1 MRTREATEALET
13 NGSQNAGPNRHKVPD
28 SQDGYAAQV
37 HAAQIISGGNSTLS
51 RASGSTLLHLQRSH
65 GNRYV
70 QRVVASAKNRGN
82 EVTSD
87 VESAIDRA
95 RSGGQA
101 LDQGVRSQM
110 EAAFGADFG
119 AVRVHTGPEA
129 HALNRAVN
137 ATAFT
142 TGPDIF
148 FRDGSYDPSNTG
160 GKELLAHELTHVV
173 QQGGASVAAHMD
185 AQATPLQ
192 RMCPACAEEEKKGPL
207 QYKLDVSQPG
217 DPYELEADRTAAAVM
232 KTLGTAS
239 PGDRITGPQD
249 FTAASSVAGNAS
261 AEFEAQT
268 VQSTEATAGS
278 EPAATEEEEKAAT

>member
-1 MRTREATEALET
+1 MRTRQETIALERS
-13 NGSQNAGPNRHKVPD
+13 NSQIAGTERHQIHD
-28 SQDGYAAQV
+28 LQHGCTAQ
-37 HAAQIISGGNSTLS
+37 ARAGEILAREESRLS
-51 RASGSTLLHLQRSH
+51 RSSESALLRLQQRH

-70 QRVVASAKNRGN
+70 QRLVAARSGEN

-101 LDQGVRSQM
+101 LDHSVRSQM
-110 EAAFGADFG
+110 EGAFGADFA
-119 AVRVHTGPEA
+119 AVRVHTGPDA
-129 HALNRAVN
+129 HALNHAVN
-137 ATAFT
+137 AVAFT

-148 FRDGSYDPSNTG
+148 FRDGSYNPSNSG

-173 QQGGASVAAHMD
+173 QQGGASMD
-185 AQATPLQ
+185 AHIDSQRSPVQ

-232 KTLGTAS
+232 KTLATAS
-239 PGDRITGPQD
+239 PK
-249 FTAASSVAGNAS
+249 
-261 AEFEAQT
+261 
-268 VQSTEATAGS
+268 ATAGS
-278 EPAATEEEEKAAT
+278 EPAATEEEEKAAK